1 MKHTVIAIL
10 LAASTSAC
18 AQTFMDSIQCVTLI
32 VPGLH
37 TVSGPPY
44 HPIITDSSG
53 IKYEYRILPGRIERG
68 WYRCSRLILYSRLT
82 GCKSPM
88 YSDEYH
94 RYFIA
99 PVLREKP

>member
-10 LAASTSAC
+10 LAASFSTC

-32 VPGLH
+32 VPRLH

-44 HPIITDSSG
+44 HPIVTDSSG
-53 IKYEYRILPGRIERG
+53 NKYEYRIIPGKIERG

-82 GCKSPM
+82 GCKSPV
-88 YSDEYH
+88 YIDEYH
-94 RYFIA
+94 RYFIL
-99 PVLREKP
+99 PVKWEKP